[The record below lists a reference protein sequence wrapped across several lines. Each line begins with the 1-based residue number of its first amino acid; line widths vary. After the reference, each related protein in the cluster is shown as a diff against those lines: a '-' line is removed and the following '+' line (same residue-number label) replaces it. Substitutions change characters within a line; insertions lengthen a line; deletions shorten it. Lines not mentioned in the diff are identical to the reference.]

1 MKKLLLIIAIV
12 VFALALVGGGVFAWT
27 KFASKGSDADATPV
41 RLEPVVRGDL
51 IELVQAPG
59 EIQPRNKVS
68 ISARVAARII
78 ELPFKEGAV
87 VKKGDLVVKLDS
99 TDLQAGLRST
109 EARYAAE
116 KAQITVSQA
125 RMRAQKAQVVAC
137 EAQLREAQRD
147 IQRQN
152 DLLASH
158 DVAQSIVDTA
168 QRHVDETQAML
179 DAARQSLEAEQA
191 NLEVMKY
198 NLDAAEAEIMR
209 ARDNLSYTTITSP
222 IDGMITKLNAKEG
235 ELVVTGTMNN
245 AGTVI
250 LEIGDFSEMLLAARV
265 DEANIAAVKV
275 GQKAR
280 IHTQAYGDRVFNG
293 TVETVALAQS
303 GGSSAAQLS
312 GSSSGRYFKVEVR
325 VDSGGERLFAGLTSD
340 VDIESDHHTN
350 ILKVPSQAVLG
361 RTTDELPSAVR
372 DSNPNVNKA
381 NSQTTVVYRMKEGKA
396 VVVPVTVGASDLTH
410 TIIKAGL
417 TDGDV
422 IITGPYKALEK
433 LAHDQKVKD
442 EKATTRPS
450 TQPSTAP
457 ATQQAQRDQ
466 AARV

>member
-12 VFALALVGGGVFAWT
+12 VLVLALAGGGVFAWM
-27 KFASKGSDADATPV
+27 KFASKSSDADATPV
-41 RLEPVVRGDL
+41 RLEPVIRGDL
-51 IELVQAPG
+51 TELVQAPG

-68 ISARVAARII
+68 ISARVAARIT
-78 ELPFKEGAV
+78 ELPFQEGAV
-87 VKKGDLVVKLDS
+87 VKKGDIVVKLDS

-147 IQRQN
+147 IQRQT
-152 DLLASH
+152 DLLSSH

-179 DAARQSLEAEQA
+179 DAAKQSLEAEQA

-265 DEANIAAVKV
+265 DEANIATVKV

-280 IHTQAYGDRVFNG
+280 IHTQAYGDRVFDG
-293 TVETVALAQS
+293 VVETVALAQS
-303 GGSSAAQLS
+303 GGSAAQLS
-312 GSSSGRYFKVEVR
+312 ASSSGKYFKVEVR

-340 VDIESDHHTN
+340 VDIESAHHTN
-350 ILKVPSQAVLG
+350 ILKVPSQAILG
-361 RTTDELPSAVR
+361 RTTDELPAQVR
-372 DSNPNVNKA
+372 DGNPNVNKA
-381 NSQTTVVYRMKEGKA
+381 SSQTTVVFRMKDGKA
-396 VVVPVTVGASDLTH
+396 VAVPVVVGASDLTH
-410 TIIKAGL
+410 TVIKAGL
-417 TDGDV
+417 ADGDLV
-422 IITGPYKALEK
+422 ITGPYKALEK

-442 EKATTRPS
+442 EKAATQPS
-450 TQPSTAP
+450 TQPSTRP
-457 ATQQAQRDQ
+457 ATQPSKKVS
-466 AARV
+466 AASA